1 MEINLSIDL
10 LLIAN
15 AVFCFVLTGLILTIQ
30 LVHYPLF
37 LKIKPE
43 NFSNYEKAH
52 TKKITVLVAPL
63 MIAELLLAFL
73 LFFQSTNIT
82 SFILL
87 ILVALIW
94 SSTFFIQVPL
104 HSKLVEN
111 YSKEHIQKLIKSNWI
126 RTIIWLARS
135 AIFVY
140 LFF

>member
-87 ILVALIW
+87 ILLALIW
-94 SSTFFIQVPL
+94 TSTFFIQVPL